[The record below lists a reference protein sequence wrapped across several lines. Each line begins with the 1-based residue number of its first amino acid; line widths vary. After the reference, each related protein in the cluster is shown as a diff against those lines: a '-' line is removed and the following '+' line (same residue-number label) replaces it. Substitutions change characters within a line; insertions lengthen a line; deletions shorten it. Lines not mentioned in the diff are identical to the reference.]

1 MDPNS
6 VLPLDSLSIK
16 NQDDPDSCFD
26 MLKKLPP
33 LDSLLYIEDPKPNAG
48 FNSQFD
54 STSFEE
60 FSENIEGN
68 NTISSDTMLTE
79 ELFFSSYSSS
89 HVAAQNND
97 SVSSN
102 ERCQKRTL
110 KKSNTVTKEKELG
123 INRWPHRKLKS
134 LNSLIGNLKGVG
146 MEEEVKNLEEH
157 RILIK

>member
-26 MLKKLPP
+26 MLKKYAVNPQIAFFLNKLPP

-110 KKSNTVTKEKELG
+110 KKSNTVTKEK
-123 INRWPHRKLKS
+123 
-134 LNSLIGNLKGVG
+134 
-146 MEEEVKNLEEH
+146 LEMAENQK
-157 RILIK
+157 ILRSTHQKCG